1 VYTPEI
7 APAWLID
14 LPRAAAGGRRWRR
27 EGFRFRSCGHGLH
40 VSGRTW
46 VSRLARFGLACR
58 GLVYLVIALL
68 ALQVARGRGDARN
81 TDTRGAL
88 ETISH
93 QRLGHALVLAIG
105 FGFGC
110 LAVWQAILAARA
122 RPGSGSSGR
131 RRLAA
136 AGKAVIDTA
145 LCLSAVAI
153 AANRRSP
160 AGGDQQAVDITAR
173 VMRHTAGRFV
183 IGAAGVIV
191 GIVGISLIAKG
202 MRKRFDVDVRI
213 SDVPASVR
221 RAFETIGGLG
231 MAARGTV
238 VALAG
243 YFILQAAVTFNPT
256 HAKGLDGVLAS
267 VVHDPWGPWLLAA
280 VALGLACFG
289 VFSLLEARY
298 ART

>member
-1 VYTPEI
+1 M
-7 APAWLID
+7 
-14 LPRAAAGGRRWRR
+14 GR
-27 EGFRFRSCGHGLH
+27 F
-40 VSGRTW
+40 
-46 VSRLARFGLACR
+46 ARFGLACR
-58 GLVYLVIALL
+58 GLVYLVIAVL
-68 ALQVARGRGDARN
+68 ALQVARGHGDAGH

-88 ETISH
+88 ETIAQ
-93 QRLGHALVLAIG
+93 QRLGHALVLAIAI
-105 FGFGC
+105 GFGC
-110 LAVWQAILAARA
+110 LAVWQAILAMRA
-122 RPGSGSSGR
+122 RPGSSSSPPR
-131 RRLAA
+131 RVAA
-136 AGKAVIDTA
+136 AGKAVVDTA
-145 LCLSAVAI
+145 LCLSALAI
-153 AANRRSP
+153 AAHRKAP

-183 IGAAGVIV
+183 IGAAGLVV

-202 MRKRFDVDVRI
+202 LRKRYDVEVRI

-231 MAARGTV
+231 MFARGTV

-243 YFILQAAVTFNPT
+243 YFILEAAITFNPT

-280 VALGLACFG
+280 VAIGLACFG

>member
-1 VYTPEI
+1 M
-7 APAWLID
+7 
-14 LPRAAAGGRRWRR
+14 
-27 EGFRFRSCGHGLH
+27 
-40 VSGRTW
+40 
-46 VSRLARFGLACR
+46 SRLARFGLACR

-68 ALQVARGRGDARN
+68 ALQVARGHGDAGH

-105 FGFGC
+105 LGFGC

-122 RPGSGSSGR
+122 RPGSGSSAR

-136 AGKAVIDTA
+136 AGKAVIDA
-145 LCLSAVAI
+145 SLCLSALAI
-153 AANRRSP
+153 AAHRKSP

-173 VMRHTAGRFV
+173 VMGHTAGRFV
-183 IGAAGVIV
+183 IGAAGLIV
-191 GIVGISLIAKG
+191 GIVGVSLIAQG
-202 MRKRFDVDVRI
+202 LRKRFDVDVRI
-213 SDVPASVR
+213 SDVPESVR